1 MKRRKVG
8 QRITW
13 RGLPITIEN
22 PKGSRRKKGW
32 ARLAA
37 DYGEIAGTVGA
48 DADPVDVF
56 VGPTPESD
64 LVVVID
70 QVNRDRSF
78 DEHKV
83 LVGFASERDAV
94 KAYRRSYSRGWIV
107 GPVTTMTV
115 DQFKQWLRKGSQQ
128 RRIASQ
134 VSKYAATATFAAAV
148 EHYDTQ
154 LGLPMS
160 TDVSPKPPAKV
171 DTPKPAKEPPKPSPL
186 AEGTTHNAKPGTRL
200 GSQVGHQL
208 VAPIYG
214 GEKQG
219 GQDLHLVVDEPHD
232 HESIVGRKMVWLKDS
247 DGRKHV
253 RMPVESVA
261 HYHDDLHG
269 KVDSADHAHPAIAA
283 VGQGKAEFLG
293 KGDDGLA
300 FRHGEHVVKV
310 GTTVPYHPTA
320 ADYHRTPDE
329 ARARMRKSNELHRQ
343 IVEAG
348 FGDLVVP
355 QQYFEHGEKG
365 ITVMPHVDT
374 DATYTKEQLDNFAN
388 RLRAFHDAGYRVGDT
403 LQTGLASDGTIRL
416 FDLGKARTTDR
427 DDDYQLQD
435 EQSYLRG
442 MYRDVNVYDHHSADE
457 AYRKR
462 LAVTDQEL
470 GFEVRL
476 QADGDVDAKRAGYN
490 LRKLH
495 EAYRDMVAND
505 HDALSFIGED
515 HFPRMMIGEIL
526 GAEMPDNWKDD
537 LSEFAKRE
545 GIDAGELIDRGV
557 DELVAQQPAL
567 EPPVRAHQYKLHGT
581 RAPAFKA
588 WFGDWESGD
597 GNHSKVIDANTGL
610 PAEQHEIQEPMRM
623 YHGTSSGDFQQFE
636 PRWGQQ
642 TTGYDADM
650 LLYGPGF
657 YFTDD
662 EKTATSYSKMNERQS
677 DVFETEADEEQLASL
692 MDVVGQVADA
702 EYEQYRKAGM
712 ALSGKMYRQ
721 TAESAR
727 EFADIFRTIGFAN
740 EQEKDAY
747 LQRVHS
753 LEQIAASIVYDA
765 KNTQAEA
772 FDSEGRSNGTI
783 YPTGAE
789 SLVPALQ
796 KGGGVVKRT
805 IVTNAKVMEVY
816 LNIRKPFDGDN
827 DRLGS
832 EFFEWAGLGDY
843 YSEAMRDNLAGYRS
857 ELASQQSDLTLFN
870 GLMEQA
876 AADLKTKYDLDAL
889 AHPESM
895 IREMVANGTVDK
907 EAEQLAYRW
916 SASRNNI
923 KLTEEN
929 IARLEKAIDERGK
942 SGMTYVEAAH
952 LAGGKEKLNTLLKNI
967 GYDGITHI
975 GGRIQGSRDH
985 RVYIAFDPS
994 QIKAVDNRG
1003 TFDSEDPR
1011 MRYAGNQAQPAKEQP
1026 DYGHSTATEG
1036 GREFRTGQPIEFP
1049 FMRNKEPAPPAPPH
1063 DPYQQTIE
1071 PAGRYLTHD
1080 AHGTAPQ
1087 GWETGKVAFSNPLV
1101 VRHSDEQGGG
1111 YGPTSW
1117 KARLSAAAGGKT
1129 GDALARH
1136 IAELGH
1142 DGIITTKGDKETS
1155 EIVDLTHHFKDKYA
1169 APHQMTKAEY
1179 NEQVQQIKPL
1189 PNAVLNV
1196 GKTMVIRNPS
1206 DDDHRFLAAQVRQ
1219 RFPNMPKGE
1228 SPIRFTNDQKGNRY
1242 VWKAHEGMHADI
1254 EPHLQKLTGES
1265 LSQNHSIPRHQDHV
1279 KKAIREGVTVPKRV
1293 QADYPQYADYFSA
1306 VRYAE
1311 MVDYYATQLG
1321 LFDEQSHPREPKGS
1335 SKGGQFTKAK
1345 KQFASTSESKPFS
1358 RITGRNI
1365 AVDKKVAAEAI
1376 AAVEKHFGNLD
1387 LSEWKLSIV
1396 AQVNRTGKNK
1406 NAMGAVYSKEVTMKK
1421 IGSKGPFADTFS
1433 EEDFFRTLVHE
1444 LVHVAQHQ
1452 TGMSEGVGDQT
1463 KWLGKP
1469 DWGEYH
1475 YRAHEIHARR
1485 ASDYIVGERQLAA
1498 GELTQE
1504 KFDRYFPAK
1513 FLDPYRAL
1521 EQSEKKN
1528 ASKQLADQNAAVSFA
1543 EMVDYYATQLG
1554 LFDEESHPR
1563 EPKGSSKGGQ
1573 FTKAK
1578 PGTGPGGLTR
1588 TEAIAKASEGS
1599 AAKLLTYAQRVR
1611 ATMLYLGDP
1620 DGEWNAVKVT
1630 GMTETTD
1637 DRGTS
1642 TSVPVFEMPKGYKQ
1656 AETPWS
1662 GDDSC
1667 SLCGARIK
1675 NHYHIQNDK
1684 NKLTMNVGSEC
1695 VQKYTPAGETG
1706 EKQAKKSI
1714 AAATRETISRLEEA
1728 KNLLWNAGTYQAQH
1742 RDPSGV
1748 TYDKTKWATH
1758 KAHGKAAK
1766 QLSEEITELL
1776 RHGKEAVTASKTY
1789 NYKTQENDLPRD
1801 SDRRLMNWSKG
1812 KGTQPADLLAKVT
1825 QFLKE
1830 NRDQA
1835 KENVRKAIDRFSAV
1849 DRYAADQE
1857 FSSVDEVKTH
1867 LDEKHGKAL
1876 THLAVSEGDD
1886 HIQLDN
1892 VRVAPASQSKGVGS
1906 DVVSKL
1912 KGHANK
1918 TGKPIVLSAEADK
1931 GKKSHLERFYKRHGF
1946 QRPKSK
1952 DHSLPRH
1959 THIYHPV
1966 TNRDQNAAITF
1977 AEMVDYYAGVQLD
1990 MFGEQPSKSE
2000 ITRRSK
2006 SQQRIEWNEAEHPR
2020 VKKGSKGGGQF
2031 AKRDRTKPSSRTMTE
2046 AERRKVKDEADL
2058 RKDTPGNYLVGDPV
2072 QLPKPIY
2079 GGLVY
2084 GFDKAKGTVVVG
2096 ISRGKGKQ
2104 RKTVEYT
2111 PEQLDEHWR
2120 QAMKPGVLSEA
2131 MKHRKAGTETKSP
2144 SKQNADGVKMVQ
2156 APKGGAISEVTGKF
2170 YKGGQWMPVHGAH
2183 SGKPK
2188 PEPKPPKTAGGEPPV
2203 AGETEGSRGS
2213 RGPRRQQTAEE
2224 IAAKKAADLSFG
2236 IFDRLRNKDIG
2247 KLMWM
2252 ADRKIAVGRN
2262 MDKFTEHAATMSN
2275 EQLARLADAAKE
2287 IDFVRTLAQEGA
2299 TKGDGTE
2306 EEVREHWEW
2315 REENEATNDWFLKRA
2330 QKKLLKEKPDFL
2342 RAWFWLDSATF
2353 DRSGN
2358 DLARDLLKMQKAIED
2373 SDTEPEQNAALSFS
2387 EMVDYYNTQ
2396 RNLPGWRTIGA
2407 EKSNPPGEQGGT
2419 PVYMDMAGNI
2429 AAGPAKMV
2437 GHHVDAIGGKKEA
2450 PQYQPGQRFADAV
2463 NRFRSLQSERRM
2475 TPSEETQIDDL
2486 DKQFSEGKISRDE
2499 YREGKKQALADLD
2512 EHNKQSRQLKE
2523 RRKSKRAVASFE
2535 ENKNKKP
2542 HELTLTE
2549 FIDREA
2555 VKSAKS
2561 READVKKFG
2570 EKLRQLQKTDF
2581 YDAAYDDLAKEITS
2595 MRGYGA
2601 MAARVMDDRA
2611 ADPINVASIL
2621 LSQAEQPAN
2630 RYGLTGDDFATW
2642 KHAQKHEAAIRKRLK
2657 TGLYIDP
2664 AILSHYRHYNWF
2676 PAEKFDGTARD
2687 AAVVNESEKRK
2698 SNTYRLRARDG
2709 RRLAEQA
2716 KQMVEP
2722 GRQAFIERFEAAK
2735 ESEIARGGLL
2745 RGDAAEKQTGLPKIY
2760 EQLKAAERGTA
2771 EYAQLHDQFM
2781 KARQEFGEAAKKAQS
2796 HRDERGHNVAM
2807 MAAKDVAN
2815 QAGTSGNG
2823 NALNTSSDLSQ
2834 MQEKTKVKIDKAVEF
2849 VNAILPASLAT
2860 EFKVE
2865 IHDDPIRE
2873 HAKADTVH
2881 IHANTSVATIVHE
2894 LGHVI
2899 EHAKREGG
2907 RKLGEVSKNF
2917 LCGCVVREK
2926 VEHLGDFYNA
2936 GEVASK
2942 DGLITNY
2949 AGKDYI
2955 HLESTEI
2962 LSMGLQALYENAGYF
2977 AENAPRH
2984 YQFTVASL
2992 GGKLQ

>member
-83 LVGFASERDAV
+83 LVGFNRERDAV

-134 VSKYAATATFAAAV
+134 VSKYAATATFAEMV
-148 EHYDTQ
+148 DHYDTQ
-154 LGLPMS
+154 LSLPMS

-186 AEGTTHNAKPGTRL
+186 AEGTTHSAKPGTRL

-208 VAPIYG
+208 IAPIYG
-214 GEKQG
+214 GEKKG

-232 HESIVGRKMVWLKDS
+232 HESMVGRKMVWLKDS

-261 HYHDDLHG
+261 HFHDDLHG
-269 KVDSADHAHPAIAA
+269 KVDSADHAHSAIAA

-374 DATYTKEQLDNFAN
+374 EATYTKEQLDNFAS

-416 FDLGKARTTDR
+416 FDLGKARTSDR
-427 DDDYQLQD
+427 DDDYALQD

-470 GFEVRL
+470 GFEVQL

-515 HFPRMMIGEIL
+515 HFPRMMVGEIL

-537 LSEFAKRE
+537 LFEFAKRE

-597 GNHSKVIDANTGL
+597 GQHSTVVDPQNGM
-610 PAEQHEIQEPMRM
+610 PAEQSPITGEVSAVKDFDGKPIVM
-623 YHGTSSGDFQQFE
+623 YHGTSGGSFE
-636 PRWGQQ
+636 AFEKRWGQA
-642 TTGYDADM
+642 TGEGNEER
-650 LLYGPGF
+650 LLFGGGF
-657 YFTDD
+657 YFTDTKD
-662 EKTATSYSKMNERQS
+662 VAEEYADIKQQRFGGDMKALRSAVAGVVERM
-677 DVFETEADEEQLASL
+677 EADSSMSFAGPSL
-692 MDVVGQVADA
+692 RRSM
-702 EYEQYRKAGM
+702 
-712 ALSGKMYRQ
+712 
-721 TAESAR
+721 
-727 EFADIFRTIGFAN
+727 
-740 EQEKDAY
+740 KDA
-747 LQRVHS
+747 L
-753 LEQIAASIVYDA
+753 AAIDSGELNANTIDKPRGATQKHFVSTLKMWLPVYTVDELFP
-765 KNTQAEA
+765 NTADPNV
-772 FDSEGRSNGTI
+772 FS
-783 YPTGAE
+783 
-789 SLVPALQ
+789 
-796 KGGGVVKRT
+796 
-805 IVTNAKVMEVY
+805 VY
-816 LNIRKPFDGDN
+816 LNIRNPWDADKGLPSNVMERLPEPVQRQANEYLNERKAILQLSDASIANLENTIQSLRSDI
-827 DRLGS
+827 DRLQSLVEQGTAD
-832 EFFEWAGLGDY
+832 ED
-843 YSEAMRDNLAGYRS
+843 DQS
-857 ELASQQSDLTLFN
+857 ELKYSLKIVEDYEWTLN
-870 GLMEQA
+870 KERKSWLQIA
-876 AADLKTKYDLDAL
+876 QDLKDGHRY
-889 AHPESM
+889 SR
-895 IREMVANGTVDK
+895 IVDM
-907 EAEQLAYRW
+907 
-916 SASRNNI
+916 
-923 KLTEEN
+923 
-929 IARLEKAIDERGK
+929 LE
-942 SGMTYVEAAH
+942 
-952 LAGGKEKLNTLLKNI
+952 GGKNKLNQTLRDA
-967 GYDGITHI
+967 GYDGITHVGGLRL
-975 GGRIQGSRDH
+975 GGRKH

-1011 MRYAGNQAQPAKEQP
+1011 MRYAGNQAKPAKEQP

-1169 APHQMTKAEY
+1169 GAWDMDKQPPPTSSEYSDKPGHQFSEKAWKGAQAETGYKGRSKIVDMHPEQFLKMAEHLPSPTTDKQSTVQSLVSQRKQFDSIPH
-1179 NEQVQQIKPL
+1179 
-1189 PNAVLNV
+1189 
-1196 GKTMVIRNPS
+1196 
-1206 DDDHRFLAAQVRQ
+1206 LAFTHDGQGNAQVV
-1219 RFPNMPKGE
+1219 G
-1228 SPIRFTNDQKGNRY
+1228 
-1242 VWKAHEGMHADI
+1242 HEG
-1254 EPHLQKLTGES
+1254 
-1265 LSQNHSIPRHQDHV
+1265 RHRAMALRDAGV
-1279 KKAIREGVTVPKRV
+1279 TSMPVRLASEGSGAIRWSE
-1293 QADYPQYADYFSA
+1293 QANQSNFDRIRGTWPRRLAGQTAGQMPFPVGDPLADQNAA
-1306 VRYAE
+1306 VSYAE

-1452 TGMSEGVGDQT
+1452 TGMSEGVGDRT

-1528 ASKQLADQNAAVSFA
+1528 ASKQLADQNAAVSYA

-1599 AAKLLTYAQRVR
+1599 TAKLLTYAQRVR

-1662 GDDSC
+1662 GADSC

-1714 AAATRETISRLEEA
+1714 AAATRETVGRLERA
-1728 KNLLWNAGTYQAQH
+1728 KMLLWNAGTYQSQH

-1835 KENVRKAIDRFSAV
+1835 KENVQKAIDKFSAV
-1849 DRYAADQE
+1849 DYYAAED
-1857 FSSVDEVKTH
+1857 S
-1867 LDEKHGKAL
+1867 
-1876 THLAVSEGDD
+1876 AVGPQPQSPPQTPE
-1886 HIQLDN
+1886 
-1892 VRVAPASQSKGVGS
+1892 APQPAAPPQPPPHTQSKSFGDWFGESKAVDGAGHPETVHHGTPEGGFDSFHPDHAGNSSLHTQQGPGFYFTDHQPTAEQYKQRKSVQGDWKPSDKSELLSGNLRLTNPLVVHNRSESIDPAKASNLFKRSDKPYFVDSWIPFYLANTPIDGVS
-1906 DVVSKL
+1906 RSKQE
-1912 KGHANK
+1912 
-1918 TGKPIVLSAEADK
+1918 IE
-1931 GKKSHLERFYKRHGF
+1931 
-1946 QRPKSK
+1946 
-1952 DHSLPRH
+1952 SLPRDERIELYVRRLTQTGEH
-1959 THIYHPV
+1959 DNEILENIARAFKDKSLMLEAMRDELGHDGVIHHETWGGKPHKVYVAWHPSQFK
-1966 TNRDQNAAITF
+1966 TLDNRGTYDPNDPRFRYAGQSRQHYQAAVSF

-2020 VKKGSKGGGQF
+2020 VEKGSKGGGQF

-2058 RKDTPGNYLVGDPV
+2058 RKDTPGNYLIGDPV

-2111 PEQLDEHWR
+2111 PEQLDEYWR

-2131 MKHRKAGTETKSP
+2131 MKHRKGGTETKSP

-2156 APKGGAISEVTGKF
+2156 APKGGATSEVTGKF

-2188 PEPKPPKTAGGEPPV
+2188 PEPIPPKTAGGEPPV

-2213 RGPRRQQTAEE
+2213 RGPTRQQTAEE

-2262 MDKFTEHAATMSN
+2262 MSKFTKHAATMSN

-2287 IDFVRTLAQEGA
+2287 IDFDRTLAQEGA

-2387 EMVDYYNTQ
+2387 EMVDYYDTQ
-2396 RNLPGWRTIGA
+2396 RNLPGWRTIGV
-2407 EKSNPPGEQGGT
+2407 EKANPPGEQGGT
-2419 PVYMDMAGNI
+2419 PVI
-2429 AAGPAKMV
+2429 LRKMRR
-2437 GHHVDAIGGKKEA
+2437 DII
-2450 PQYQPGQRFADAV
+2450 
-2463 NRFRSLQSERRM
+2463 NSRSQL
-2475 TPSEETQIDDL
+2475 SEE
-2486 DKQFSEGKISRDE
+2486 
-2499 YREGKKQALADLD
+2499 
-2512 EHNKQSRQLKE
+2512 H
-2523 RRKSKRAVASFE
+2523 
-2535 ENKNKKP
+2535 
-2542 HELTLTE
+2542 
-2549 FIDREA
+2549 
-2555 VKSAKS
+2555 
-2561 READVKKFG
+2561 
-2570 EKLRQLQKTDF
+2570 
-2581 YDAAYDDLAKEITS
+2581 
-2595 MRGYGA
+2595 
-2601 MAARVMDDRA
+2601 
-2611 ADPINVASIL
+2611 
-2621 LSQAEQPAN
+2621 
-2630 RYGLTGDDFATW
+2630 
-2642 KHAQKHEAAIRKRLK
+2642 
-2657 TGLYIDP
+2657 
-2664 AILSHYRHYNWF
+2664 
-2676 PAEKFDGTARD
+2676 
-2687 AAVVNESEKRK
+2687 
-2698 SNTYRLRARDG
+2698 
-2709 RRLAEQA
+2709 
-2716 KQMVEP
+2716 
-2722 GRQAFIERFEAAK
+2722 
-2735 ESEIARGGLL
+2735 
-2745 RGDAAEKQTGLPKIY
+2745 
-2760 EQLKAAERGTA
+2760 
-2771 EYAQLHDQFM
+2771 
-2781 KARQEFGEAAKKAQS
+2781 
-2796 HRDERGHNVAM
+2796 
-2807 MAAKDVAN
+2807 
-2815 QAGTSGNG
+2815 
-2823 NALNTSSDLSQ
+2823 
-2834 MQEKTKVKIDKAVEF
+2834 
-2849 VNAILPASLAT
+2849 
-2860 EFKVE
+2860 
-2865 IHDDPIRE
+2865 
-2873 HAKADTVH
+2873 
-2881 IHANTSVATIVHE
+2881 
-2894 LGHVI
+2894 
-2899 EHAKREGG
+2899 
-2907 RKLGEVSKNF
+2907 
-2917 LCGCVVREK
+2917 
-2926 VEHLGDFYNA
+2926 
-2936 GEVASK
+2936 
-2942 DGLITNY
+2942 
-2949 AGKDYI
+2949 
-2955 HLESTEI
+2955 
-2962 LSMGLQALYENAGYF
+2962 
-2977 AENAPRH
+2977 
-2984 YQFTVASL
+2984 
-2992 GGKLQ
+2992 